1 MTQPAPSLAA
11 LLLADSRLP
20 VGGYTVS
27 GGLEP
32 ALLGGMS
39 ARDVPAFIAMRL
51 ATVARVEA
59 GTAVVAAAAV
69 RSEMVLSDASR
80 SGMEPPVTVRSEE
93 AMTTAMPTDA
103 AQPEAT
109 QSQAEPAATPSTMSH
124 STPGATRIDAQ
135 DVAWAWAARTPV
147 AAVRESSV
155 AQGRAMLRLVR
166 RLRPDG
172 PAATWLDRLP
182 RTLTTRAVVLG
193 AFAGE
198 LGLDGAS
205 VARVVGYDDVQSVTA
220 AALKLEPLDPVDA
233 VAWTLDAAAHLDDL
247 VAACAHLTAP
257 HDIPAHSAPQLE
269 AWHAAHAATERKL
282 FRV

>member
-1 MTQPAPSLAA
+1 MAE

-32 ALLGGMS
+32 ALLGGMP
-39 ARDVPAFIAMRL
+39 ARDVPAYLAMRL

-59 GTAVVAAAAV
+59 GTAVVAAFAV
-69 RSEMVLSDASR
+69 RSEASD
-80 SGMEPPVTVRSEE
+80 VT
-93 AMTTAMPTDA
+93 
-103 AQPEAT
+103 
-109 QSQAEPAATPSTMSH
+109 AE
-124 STPGATRIDAQ
+124 
-135 DVAWAWAARTPV
+135 DVAWAWAARNPV
-147 AAVRESSV
+147 AAVRDSSI
-155 AQGRAMLRLVR
+155 AQGRAMLRLVQ

-172 PAATWLDRLP
+172 PAVRWLADLP
-182 RTLTTRAVVLG
+182 RTLTARAVVLG

-198 LGLDGAS
+198 LGLDGDG

-233 VAWTLDAAAHLDDL
+233 VAWTLDSASHLDDL
-247 VAACAHLTAP
+247 VAACADLVAP
-257 HDIPAHSAPQLE
+257 YDIPAHSAPQLE